1 MTAFNDPDEITM
13 PLIDRFRAELLMYNP
28 ELLAQYQEDLA
39 QAFIAGAK
47 SILEKGAK

>member
-1 MTAFNDPDEITM
+1 MTALNDPDNVTM

-39 QAFIAGAK
+39 QAFIAGAN
-47 SILEKGAK
+47 SILEKEGK

>member
-1 MTAFNDPDEITM
+1 MTALHDPDNTTM

-47 SILEKGAK
+47 YILEREK

>member
-1 MTAFNDPDEITM
+1 MTALHDPDEVTM

-39 QAFIAGAK
+39 QAYIAGAN
-47 SILEKGAK
+47 SILERGAK

>member
-1 MTAFNDPDEITM
+1 MTALHDPDNVTM

-28 ELLAQYQEDLA
+28 DLLAQYQEDIA

-47 SILEKGAK
+47 SILEKEGK

>member
-1 MTAFNDPDEITM
+1 MTALHDLDNVTM

-28 ELLAQYQEDLA
+28 DLLAQYQEDLA